1 MFSITN
7 IMLILTVAMTLIQLV
22 EQLLGSGTGD
32 QKKAAVIEALKK
44 LVADLKITVPA
55 IILDNL
61 GILVDLIVGL
71 YNAFGPFVKS
81 K

>member
-7 IMLILTVAMTLIQLV
+7 IMLILTVIMTLVQLV

-32 QKKAAVIEALKK
+32 VKKAAVIEAVKK
-44 LVADLKITVPA
+44 LVTDLKISVPA

-61 GILVDLIVGL
+61 GVIIDLIVGI
-71 YNAFGPFVKS
+71 YNAIGPFVKA